1 MKAGVPGYSSSM
13 RSISGHLRAHSAAA
27 GERVAIQRAAPVLQ
41 VVLNGGATSLQLTV
55 PWSNCPAM
63 PWLLK
68 YCTVPQRTKRLFATT
83 LRRPPPMKLQ
93 TWQSVK

>member
-55 PWSNCPAM
+55 PWSN
-63 PWLLK
+63 
-68 YCTVPQRTKRLFATT
+68 
-83 LRRPPPMKLQ
+83 
-93 TWQSVK
+93 